1 MMPSVSGVS
10 QTSLLTS
17 LVSSGQGVWSP
28 ELIWVWS
35 YLGGALT
42 SEWVLRPLHGVTGR
56 GVAAWP
62 HSRPAV
68 SIFGGQATTLP
79 IAGLLS
85 AVERQRQV
93 VARSCIRRWRVL
105 WSPRPSATVLT
116 PRGACDLGRAA
127 EQYEE
132 PSNHGFT
139 LSRPGDSSEQ
149 RRQPSR
155 WEWYVGEPNVLFPAQ
170 PAL

>member
-1 MMPSVSGVS
+1 MQLSVEVQS
-10 QTSLLTS
+10 
-17 LVSSGQGVWSP
+17 WS
-28 ELIWVWS
+28 WVWS

-62 HSRPAV
+62 HAGPAV

-139 LSRPGDSSEQ
+139 LSLDPVIQASSDDSLRGGSSMLENPMCYFPPN
-149 RRQPSR
+149 QPCK
-155 WEWYVGEPNVLFPAQ
+155 
-170 PAL
+170 

>member
-1 MMPSVSGVS
+1 MMMPSVSGVS
-10 QTSLLTS
+10 QTSLPTC
-17 LVSSGQGVWSP
+17 LVSSGHWVWSP
-28 ELIWVWS
+28 ELSWVWS
-35 YLGGALT
+35 YLGGFFT

-62 HSRPAV
+62 HSASAV
-68 SIFGGQATTLP
+68 SFFGGQATIWP
-79 IAGLLS
+79 IAMLLS
-85 AVERQRQV
+85 PLECQRRV

-155 WEWYVGEPNVLFPAQ
+155 WE
-170 PAL
+170 